1 MSGAFLRFRKTLWP
15 AFVIAVNET
24 FLKEQPEAV
33 QTTLRVINQQ
43 AAALMKDANVVSTI
57 AERYGLEVD
66 QVKQWFELTQWDV
79 GVECPDAAIETAI
92 SYLQRLEIID
102 AADVSVDETWHS
114 FE

>member
-1 MSGAFLRFRKTLWP
+1 
-15 AFVIAVNET
+15 
-24 FLKEQPEAV
+24 
-33 QTTLRVINQQ
+33 
-43 AAALMKDANVVSTI
+43 MKDANAVSTI

-79 GVECPDAAIETAI
+79 GVERPDAAIETAI